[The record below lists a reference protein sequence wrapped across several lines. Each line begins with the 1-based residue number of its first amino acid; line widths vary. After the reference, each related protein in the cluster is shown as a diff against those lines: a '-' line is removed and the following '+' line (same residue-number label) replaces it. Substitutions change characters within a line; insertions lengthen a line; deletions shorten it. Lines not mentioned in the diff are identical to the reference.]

1 MAIKLNAR
9 YCEKSYFSGDKPL
22 LKEEDMNTESGLKQ
36 NKLATY
42 DVGILSKDD
51 INTKNMPLP
60 TTKSRLCTQ
69 FSVEESIKVR
79 SNFSIYNF

>member
-1 MAIKLNAR
+1 MNAR
-9 YCEKSYFSGDKPL
+9 YCEKSDFSGDKPL
-22 LKEEDMNTESGLKQ
+22 LKKEDMNTESGLKQ
-36 NKLATY
+36 NKLANY

-51 INTKNMPLP
+51 IYTKNMPLP

-79 SNFSIYNF
+79 SNFSIYTF

>member
-9 YCEKSYFSGDKPL
+9 YCEKYDFSGDKPL
-22 LKEEDMNTESGLKQ
+22 LKKEDMNTESGLKQ
-36 NKLATY
+36 NKLAKY

-51 INTKNMPLP
+51 MNTKNMPLP

>member
-9 YCEKSYFSGDKPL
+9 YCEKSDFSGDKLL
-22 LKEEDMNTESGLKQ
+22 LKKEDMNTESGLKQ
-36 NKLATY
+36 NKLAKY

-51 INTKNMPLP
+51 TNTKNMPLP

-79 SNFSIYNF
+79 ANFSINNF

>member
-9 YCEKSYFSGDKPL
+9 YCEKSDFSGDKPL
-22 LKEEDMNTESGLKQ
+22 LKKEDMNTESGLKQ
-36 NKLATY
+36 NKLANY

-79 SNFSIYNF
+79 SNFSIYTF

>member
-1 MAIKLNAR
+1 MAIKWSAG
-9 YCEKSYFSGDKPL
+9 YCEKSDFSGDKPL
-22 LKEEDMNTESGLKQ
+22 IMKEDMNTESGLKQ
-36 NKLATY
+36 NKLAKY

-51 INTKNMPLP
+51 TNTKNMPLP

-79 SNFSIYNF
+79 TNFSIYNF

>member
-1 MAIKLNAR
+1 MAIKWSAG
-9 YCEKSYFSGDKPL
+9 YCEKSDFSGDKPL
-22 LKEEDMNTESGLKQ
+22 LKKEDMNTESGLKQ
-36 NKLATY
+36 NKLANY

-51 INTKNMPLP
+51 IYTKNMPLP

-79 SNFSIYNF
+79 SNFSIYTF

>member
-1 MAIKLNAR
+1 MAIKLSAR
-9 YCEKSYFSGDKPL
+9 YCEKSDFCGDKPL
-22 LKEEDMNTESGLKQ
+22 IMKEDMNTESGLKQ
-36 NKLATY
+36 NKLANY

-69 FSVEESIKVR
+69 FSVEESVKVR
-79 SNFSIYNF
+79 TNFSIYDF

>member
-9 YCEKSYFSGDKPL
+9 YCEKSDFSGDKPL
-22 LKEEDMNTESGLKQ
+22 LKKEDMNTESGLKQ
-36 NKLATY
+36 NKLAKY
-42 DVGILSKDD
+42 GVGILSKDD

-79 SNFSIYNF
+79 TNFSIYDF